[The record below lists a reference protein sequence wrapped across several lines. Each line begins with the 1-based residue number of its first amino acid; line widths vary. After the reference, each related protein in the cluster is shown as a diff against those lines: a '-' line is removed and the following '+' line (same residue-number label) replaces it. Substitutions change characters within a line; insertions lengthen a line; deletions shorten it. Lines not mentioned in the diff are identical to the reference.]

1 MLAVVE
7 NEVVFVLPQP
17 GQGTP
22 GAFLA
27 GVGRAGMRAYPDGI
41 AAGKFLQIGQ
51 RDALIKKIVDD
62 LAVADVNGDVAGT
75 QKNEVDVVFMVAQ
88 NQFPPGTGAAVPG
101 LAQKPDGIFGKGPLV
116 GLVAHRNEGIFH
128 NGGDLQVWMLNFP
141 ENSLRE
147 RAGAERPADRLMEY
161 YIEPD
166 EEHEDF
172 IRIAYRVATEYCGI
186 SIRLRDLITVSY
198 AQPGKARISAPDV
211 WDRRVE
217 DVTPDTLREMAKTL
231 IDACPVNIPRAQIR
245 VSTNDCRVM
254 NGNGVDCGHR
264 STLVYG
270 HFTSMTSKDHPGE
283 GMETYHGTHL
293 DIDLQAIGESLARQ
307 ANAAASSH
315 EFKGSE
321 QLTMI
326 LPPGQ
331 LGDMM
336 NSSVVAAVNGE
347 NVKYGRSMWKDALG
361 QQVASEQLTIV
372 DDPTVPAPLSCVFD
386 DEGTPTERRVVVEN
400 GVLRSFLR
408 DSFCGDS
415 TGNGMRR
422 SSVEAQGAYERTPV
436 IKALNVTAKPGMY
449 TPEQIIEQTDRG
461 IFVERFAWPEADEM
475 TGRFGLNVRC
485 GYIIRNGEVVDTIN
499 NALLMGNMLEAV
511 RNVELIGNDSRQM
524 GVVTVPTMSFSGT
537 ELVGN

>member
-1 MLAVVE
+1 MS
-7 NEVVFVLPQP
+7 
-17 GQGTP
+17 
-22 GAFLA
+22 
-27 GVGRAGMRAYPDGI
+27 D
-41 AAGKFLQIGQ
+41 IGYY
-51 RDALIKKIVDD
+51 AEK
-62 LAVADVNGDVAGT
+62 A
-75 QKNEVDVVFMVAQ
+75 M
-88 NQFPPGTGAAVPG
+88 GAARDYGQSEVYVSEAVINTVYIDDSKISNIETKLDSG
-101 LAQKPDGIFGKGPLV
+101 LMV
-116 GLVAHRNEGIFH
+116 
-128 NGGDLQVWMLNFP
+128 
-141 ENSLRE
+141 
-147 RAGAERPADRLMEY
+147 
-161 YIEPD
+161 
-166 EEHEDF
+166 
-172 IRIAYRVATEYCGI
+172 RIADGGRQGKASVTLNRDSSVGECMSMAESVLRYSPESTEFKG
-186 SIRLRDLITVSY
+186 Y
-198 AQPGKARISAPDV
+198 AQPGQARIAMPDV

-217 DVTPDTLREMAKTL
+217 DITPEDLREMAKTL
-231 IDACPVNIPRAQIR
+231 IDSCPVNIPRAQIR

-254 NGNGVDCGHR
+254 NGNGVDCSHR

-270 HFTSMTSKDHPGE
+270 HFTSMTVGEHPGE

-293 DIDLQAIGESLARQ
+293 DIDLRAIGESLARQ
-307 ANAAASSH
+307 ADAAASSH

-321 QLTMI
+321 KLSMI

-331 LGDMM
+331 LGDMT

-347 NVKYGRSMWKDALG
+347 NVKYGRSLWKDSVG
-361 QQVASEQLTIV
+361 QQVASDQFTVV
-372 DDPTVPAPLSCVFD
+372 DDPTVRAPLSCVFD
-386 DEGTPTERRVVVEN
+386 DEGTPTERRTIIED

-436 IKALNVTAKPGMY
+436 IKALNVTVKPGRY

-511 RNVELIGNDSRQM
+511 RNIEMIGNDPRQM